1 MNNKQKVIFGTLIF
15 IILSALFVG
24 YLFYIDQSETYS
36 FGNFSIEAPKGYE
49 FKDISDEY
57 ENNSFMKV
65 YRCVNEDL
73 TVSSIDKNYIESTYY
88 NNTGVV
94 IDFNKLCN
102 DNIKRSAKVVNE
114 TNNLTTYVQTGY
126 GHFDR
131 DVAVVYR
138 DDSHFIIIEGGD
150 MEFISKIGNSIKIL
164 N

>member
-65 YRCVNEDL
+65 YRCVNDDL
-73 TVSSIDKNYIESTYY
+73 TVSSMDKNYIESTYY

-102 DNIKRSAKVVNE
+102 DNIKRSAKRSRAP
-114 TNNLTTYVQTGY
+114 G
-126 GHFDR
+126 
-131 DVAVVYR
+131 
-138 DDSHFIIIEGGD
+138 
-150 MEFISKIGNSIKIL
+150 
-164 N
+164 

>member
-1 MNNKQKVIFGTLIF
+1 MLLDIFYPIICMINLESNILLKIKLMFMNNKQKVIFGTLIF

-73 TVSSIDKNYIESTYY
+73 TVSSMDKIT
-88 NNTGVV
+88 
-94 IDFNKLCN
+94 L
-102 DNIKRSAKVVNE
+102 KVRI
-114 TNNLTTYVQTGY
+114 T
-126 GHFDR
+126 
-131 DVAVVYR
+131 
-138 DDSHFIIIEGGD
+138 II
-150 MEFISKIGNSIKIL
+150 L
-164 N
+164 VL